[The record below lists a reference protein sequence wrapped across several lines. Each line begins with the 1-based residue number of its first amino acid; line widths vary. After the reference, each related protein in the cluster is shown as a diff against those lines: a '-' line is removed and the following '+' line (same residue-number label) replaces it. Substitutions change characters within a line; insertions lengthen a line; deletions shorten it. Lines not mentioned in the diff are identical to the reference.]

1 MNNAKIP
8 LAVAVSLL
16 VFGETA
22 DLTRLAIGGVVLGV
36 AVWLAERRSPQR
48 PSL

>member
-16 VFGETA
+16 VFGEKA
-22 DLTRLAIGGVVLGV
+22 DLTRLALGGTVLGL
-36 AVWLAERRSPQR
+36 AVWLAERKKN
-48 PSL
+48 